1 MNSGRGVSRR
11 HRRLRWTWAFLTL
24 VILAGAWIG
33 YRSYS
38 RRPVEYVPGAD
49 MSGIT
54 SHLARDLPQD
64 APVPQF
70 TDVTEQAGIHF
81 ESFAGPRSSQL
92 PEDMGAGMAW
102 GDFDNDGDDDL
113 FLVSAGGALDLPV
126 EQRARSELLENL
138 GDGRFR
144 RVESFPEVRII
155 GMAAAWADVDSDGWL
170 DLVVT
175 GYRTLLLFRNRDGRF
190 VQDTT
195 FPSPDGFWTG
205 ASWGDYD
212 NDRDLDLY
220 VCGYVRYREQ
230 SAEEARA
237 SMQYGKS
244 VPYTLN
250 PSSYSPQRNLLFR
263 NDGYGTFTEV
273 AEELGVDNPQGRSL
287 GALWHDFDA
296 DGWLDLYVANDISD
310 NVLYRN
316 RNGTFE
322 DISHAAWVADYR
334 GAMGLAVGDWNG
346 DGDDDLFVTHW
357 VAQENALYDSLLA
370 DARQAPPQA
379 TGAAASPAQGSSLRF
394 MDVADERGLGQ
405 SALSTVGWGT
415 EFGDFDSD
423 GWLDLVV
430 SNGGTFETED
440 QPPLLQAQRMFLLW
454 NRGGDGFHD
463 LAGASPSL
471 SQPRAGRGLAL
482 SDYDQDGDLDMVQF
496 VHGQGVRL
504 LRNDMEGGHW
514 IRLRLRSKAGPRL
527 QLVGQGEG
535 ATVVARVAGRELRRS
550 VTGVSYLSQS
560 SRVVHFGL
568 GSSEQVDA
576 LEVHWHAG
584 GVQRFGPLAADRTW
598 VIVEGESDPVEVQSP
613 AAGPPVGDVLSHR
626 QRQVLFWETQRAAVR
641 AIKHDGDIPR
651 AVQLLRE
658 ALLLDPEHEDSLYYL
673 GQCLTILGD
682 EKGALQSF
690 SKLTRVNPFS
700 HRGWR
705 QWAAVRAGSAESTAE
720 LSQAAAALER
730 ALQINPEETG
740 ALVTLAEVEILHG
753 RLDSAEQRL
762 QWACRTNPRAVGGFF
777 LLGYLAWVRGDMA
790 LARQHLESAQTA
802 RGPEW
807 KPPGTVAEGDVHTT
821 MHREM
826 GLLARFWENWHD
838 SPEALPAAFE
848 PLHAHITAQKH
859 KLRH

>member
-1 MNSGRGVSRR
+1 M
-11 HRRLRWTWAFLTL
+11 AL
-24 VILAGAWIG
+24 VILAGAWMG

-38 RRPVEYVPGAD
+38 RRPALHVPGEALP
-49 MSGIT
+49 GIT
-54 SHLARDLPQD
+54 QNLARNLPQD
-64 APVPQF
+64 APLPQF
-70 TDVTEQAGIHF
+70 TDATELAGIRF

-113 FLVSAGGALDLPV
+113 FLVSAGGSLDLPA
-126 EQRARSELLENL
+126 EQWGRSELLENL

-144 RVESFPEVRII
+144 RVEAFPEVRII
-155 GMAAAWADVDSDGWL
+155 GMAAAWADVDADGWL

-175 GYRTLLLFRNRDGRF
+175 GYRALLLFRNHEGRF
-190 VQDTT
+190 VQDAD
-195 FPSPDGFWTG
+195 FPSPDGFWAG

-230 SAEEARA
+230 SAERARE

-250 PSSYSPQRNLLFR
+250 PSSYSPERNLLFR
-263 NDGYGTFTEV
+263 NEGDGTFTEV
-273 AEELGVDNPQGRSL
+273 ARELGVDNREGRSL
-287 GALWHDFDA
+287 GALWHDFDS

-334 GAMGLAVGDWNG
+334 GAMGLAAGDWNG

-370 DARQAPPQA
+370 DLREAPPP
-379 TGAAASPAQGSSLRF
+379 AAGVSAPRAQDSSLRF

-405 SALSTVGWGT
+405 SALPTVGWGA

-423 GWLDLVV
+423 GWLDLAV

-440 QPPLLQAQRMFLLW
+440 RPPLLQAQRMFLLW
-454 NRGGDGFHD
+454 NRAGDGFHD
-463 LAGASPSL
+463 LAGASPDL
-471 SQPRAGRGLAL
+471 SQPRVGRGLAL

-514 IRLRLRSKAGPRL
+514 IRLRLRSQAGPRR
-527 QLVGQGEG
+527 QPVGRGEG
-535 ATVVARVAGRELRRS
+535 ATVVASVAGRELRRS

-560 SRVVHFGL
+560 SATVHFGL
-568 GSSEQVDA
+568 GTSEQVDA
-576 LEVHWHAG
+576 LEVRWHAG
-584 GVQRFGPLAADRTW
+584 AVQRVGPLAADRTW
-598 VIVEGESDPVEVQSP
+598 EIVEGESVPAPVEKTP
-613 AAGPPVGDVLSHR
+613 APRQAGVPADDR
-626 QRQVLFWETQRAAVR
+626 QRQVAFWETQRAAVQAMKR
-641 AIKHDGDIPR
+641 DGDIPGAAR
-651 AVQLLRE
+651 LFRE

-673 GQCLTILGD
+673 GQCLVALGD
-682 EKGALQSF
+682 EEGALLSF
-690 SKLTRVNPFS
+690 RELTRVNPSS

-705 QWAAVRAGSAESTAE
+705 GWAALRAGSAEAAAE

-730 ALQINPEETG
+730 ALEINLEETG
-740 ALVTLAEVEILHG
+740 ALVALAEVEILQG

-762 QWACRTNPRAVGGFF
+762 EWACRSNPRAVGGFF
-777 LLGYLAWVRGDMA
+777 LLGYLAWVRGDTA
-790 LARQHLESAQTA
+790 LARQHLEAALEA

-807 KPPGTVAEGDVHTT
+807 KPPGTVAEGDVRTS
-821 MHREM
+821 MHRET
-826 GLLARFWENWHD
+826 GLLATFWENWHD
-838 SPEALPAAFE
+838 SPEALADAFAALDSHVAARRME
-848 PLHAHITAQKH
+848 IAGG
-859 KLRH
+859 